1 LVFCVL
7 TAMVR
12 SALYSILMFPQKQ
25 LPEGIFGD
33 DGVMV

>member
-1 LVFCVL
+1 
-7 TAMVR
+7 MVR